1 MGGADKINLD
11 LLRLLVTR
19 HGYEVT
25 IVATVPGYQ
34 TWLPELARLTPD
46 IFVLDRFLRPV
57 DYPRFL
63 RYLIVSRQI
72 DTVLISGSEL
82 TYLLVPYLRATCP
95 GITVLDYLHI
105 EAESWKNGGYH
116 LILLNQAAQI
126 DLTITSSE
134 YLKHWL
140 VERGGN
146 PARIEVCT
154 TNIDTDD
161 WDPTHYNRQALRDE
175 LGIDSHMPVILYA
188 ARICAQKQPLVF
200 AEAIRQLKQRGHSFV
215 ALVAGDGE
223 DRVTLAAF
231 VKRHALNEVRM
242 LGSVGLER
250 MHELMT

>member
-1 MGGADKINLD
+1 SDRLPFQNCLVRQRPRLVIAIPRLEMGGADKFNLD

-95 GITVLDYLHI
+95 GITVLDYLHM
-105 EAESWKNGGYH
+105 EAESWKNGGYPR
-116 LILLNQAAQI
+116 ISLNQAAQI
-126 DLTITSSE
+126 DLTITS
-134 YLKHWL
+134 
-140 VERGGN
+140 
-146 PARIEVCT
+146 
-154 TNIDTDD
+154 
-161 WDPTHYNRQALRDE
+161 
-175 LGIDSHMPVILYA
+175 
-188 ARICAQKQPLVF
+188 
-200 AEAIRQLKQRGHSFV
+200 
-215 ALVAGDGE
+215 
-223 DRVTLAAF
+223 
-231 VKRHALNEVRM
+231 
-242 LGSVGLER
+242 
-250 MHELMT
+250 